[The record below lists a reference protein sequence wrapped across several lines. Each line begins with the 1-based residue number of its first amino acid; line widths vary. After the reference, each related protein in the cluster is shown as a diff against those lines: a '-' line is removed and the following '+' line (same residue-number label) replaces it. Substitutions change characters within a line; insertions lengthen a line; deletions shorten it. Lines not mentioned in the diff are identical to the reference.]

1 MEKSSPTSVKRLHIN
16 NHASRMAYSGV
27 KITSF
32 PVRQLPVAD
41 LWQSVDIVPA
51 FMGEIKKSLLN
62 KGLINPIIV
71 VRMPREDVTEY
82 FATNRGTLNVK
93 GLRDFSTLP
102 YTPIANVVWGG
113 TNRVEAVRE
122 LGFTHIDC
130 VIIPDFETASRIQDT
145 QRSSYKG
152 IKNAASEEEG
162 SV

>member
-1 MEKSSPTSVKRLHIN
+1 
-16 NHASRMAYSGV
+16 MAYSGV
-27 KITSF
+27 TITSF
-32 PVRQLPVAD
+32 PVRQLPVDD

-51 FMGEIKKSLLN
+51 FMDEIKKSLLN
-62 KGLINPIIV
+62 KGLMNPIIV
-71 VRMPREDVTEY
+71 VRLPREDVTEY
-82 FATNRGTLNVK
+82 FAKTRRSLNIS

-113 TNRVEAVRE
+113 TNRVEAVRQ

-130 VIIPDFETASRIQDT
+130 VIIPDFETASKIQDT

>member
-1 MEKSSPTSVKRLHIN
+1 
-16 NHASRMAYSGV
+16 MAYSGV
-27 KITSF
+27 TIDSF
-32 PVRQLPVAD
+32 PVRQLAVAD
-41 LWQSVDIVPA
+41 LWQSVPVVPA
-51 FMGEIKKSLLN
+51 FMREIKNSLLN
-62 KGLINPIIV
+62 KGLMNPIIV
-71 VRMPREDVTEY
+71 VRLPREDVTEY
-82 FATNRGTLNVK
+82 FAKTRGSLNISS
-93 GLRDFSTLP
+93 LRDFSTLP

>member
-1 MEKSSPTSVKRLHIN
+1 
-16 NHASRMAYSGV
+16 MAYSGV
-27 KITSF
+27 TITSF
-32 PVRQLPVAD
+32 PVRQLPVDD
-41 LWQSVDIVPA
+41 LWQSVDVVPA

-71 VRMPREDVTEY
+71 VRLPREDVTEY
-82 FATNRGTLNVK
+82 FAKTRRSLNIS

-130 VIIPDFETASRIQDT
+130 VIIPDFETASQIQDS
-145 QRSSYKG
+145 QRSSYKP
-152 IKNAASEEEG
+152 IKGDSHGETPQVQAEVQAEEKKT
-162 SV
+162 